1 MIGRLPPPAPGTHI
15 LTRLNG
21 ACTGFATDTGVA
33 SIMQLVIRDMML
45 LDIVPHLLFRP
56 RDERIDLDEL
66 VYLVP
71 LDHLHVLARHTLLSA
86 QTSYP
91 GIKAQ
96 KGTSQWLQ
104 LAYLT
109 ATMATLY
116 GVVEEIDALF
126 SYHALHLPVV
136 GEKHFQLD
144 LVCQVG
150 LVDELVRFRE
160 ESPRIECED
169 TRSTLTD
176 YYIRQRLVFD
186 AER

>member
-33 SIMQLVIRDMML
+33 SIMKFVIRDMML

-56 RDERIDLDEL
+56 RDEWIDLDEL
-66 VYLVP
+66 MHLVP
-71 LDHLHVLARHTLLSA
+71 LDHLYVLARHTLLSV

-91 GIKAQ
+91 GIKAL
-96 KGTSQWLQ
+96 KGTSQRLQ

-116 GVVEEIDALF
+116 GVVEKVDAF
-126 SYHALHLPVV
+126 FLHHTLHFVIV
-136 GEKHFQLD
+136 WEKHFQLD
-144 LVCQVG
+144 SIRQVR
-150 LVDELVRFRE
+150 LVDELVRFRK
-160 ESPRIECED
+160 SRPV
-169 TRSTLTD
+169 SSVK
-176 YYIRQRLVFD
+176 IRVPP
-186 AER
+186 